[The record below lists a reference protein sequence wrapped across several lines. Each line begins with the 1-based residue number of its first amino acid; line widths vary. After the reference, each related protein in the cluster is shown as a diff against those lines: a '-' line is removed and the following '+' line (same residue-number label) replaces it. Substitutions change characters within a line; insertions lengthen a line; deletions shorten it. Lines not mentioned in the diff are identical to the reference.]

1 MFRISLILVCV
12 IAARAQPPEQVVM
25 SGSAIVKSGAI
36 LDFRSVLRPPATSM
50 KGLGTGGIFSDS
62 KRNIVHRYMIDRDTK
77 SYFGYDVLI
86 GLPDDTGA
94 FLVTFQPLTGTEGV
108 QALAGLKPAP
118 PPRFP
123 APQAMRNGEAM
134 ELDLMV
140 SPDGMK
146 RLTDVISIESSPA
159 KPAAPHGGAPP
170 RDYTIDDGP
179 ITFDITRYSVW
190 RQGEEV
196 KYSGFT
202 GKPGYTLWLEVPQE
216 ARYILSLTP
225 HEGFRNEGAVRD
237 YVVAFED
244 SGHSYEL
251 RFRSPVAGAGKAWSL
266 YVMRTP
272 DTPSGVP
279 GTIKFGTDRLE
290 NLLPR

>member
-1 MFRISLILVCV
+1 
-12 IAARAQPPEQVVM
+12 M
-25 SGSAIVKSGAI
+25 SGSATLRSGAV
-36 LDFRSVLRPPATSM
+36 LDFRSVLRPPTTSM
-50 KGLGTGGIFSDS
+50 KGLGAGGIFSDS
-62 KRNIVHRYMIDRDTK
+62 KHNIVHRYMIDEDTK

-86 GLPDDTGA
+86 GSTDSAGA
-94 FLVTFQPLTGTEGV
+94 FQVTFHPLTGAESIK
-108 QALAGLKPAP
+108 ALAGLKPAT

-123 APQAMRNGEAM
+123 APQSMRNGEAI

-140 SPDGMK
+140 SPDGAK
-146 RLTDVISIESSPA
+146 RLTDVIAIEFSPA
-159 KPAAPHGGAPP
+159 KPAAAQTTAAP

-179 ITFDITRYSVW
+179 VTFDVSRYSLW

-216 ARYILSLTP
+216 ARYILSLAP
-225 HEGFRNEGAVRD
+225 HDGFRKEGTVRD
-237 YVVAFED
+237 NVVAFED

-251 RFRSPVAGAGKAWSL
+251 RFHSPVAGAGKAWNL
-266 YVMRTP
+266 YVLRTQEKP
-272 DTPSGVP
+272 AGPSGVL
-279 GTIKFGTDRLE
+279 KFGTDRLE